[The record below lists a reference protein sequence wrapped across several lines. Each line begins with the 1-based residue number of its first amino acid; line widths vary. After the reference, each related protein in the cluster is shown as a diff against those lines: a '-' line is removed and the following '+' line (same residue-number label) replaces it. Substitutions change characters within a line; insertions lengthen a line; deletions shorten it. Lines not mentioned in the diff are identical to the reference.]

1 MPVGRNSR
9 YTPPKPQSAKSA
21 ARRGALG
28 NMVMGLGAGNMGD
41 SATAVRA
48 QNAAFDRMERIN
60 AFDADRAAN
69 PRGRTGGA
77 MGTKGRVVPGLGSG
91 GYTGASPA
99 GLRGPAGSGYGSL
112 MTRGQAG
119 AMGRASQSGRLGR
132 TPMGGMATGT
142 RGFGPAALGQRAP
155 LALPAAGQSMASPA
169 GTGYGS
175 IVTRGDV
182 QRNMDGLAARARNRP
197 GTALELYRGGP
208 PAVVRGSQNAPI
220 TPRRGPLALGP
231 GSPPSAGPGPTIR
244 PPGGGGG
251 PGGAIRE
258 SLERSGKK
266 GFSKRGLLIGAG
278 AAVVAGLAYSGRRG
292 EGSSGGR
299 TSPYRY

>member
-1 MPVGRNSR
+1 MKTPGRD
-9 YTPPKPQSAKSA
+9 A
-21 ARRGALG
+21 ALK
-28 NMVMGLGAGNMGD
+28 NKVMGLGAGNMGT
-41 SATAVRA
+41 SQTAVNA
-48 QNAAFDRMERIN
+48 QNAAFDQMERIR
-60 AFDADRAAN
+60 AFDADQAAN
-69 PRGRTGGA
+69 PRGRTGRA
-77 MGTKGRVVPGLGSG
+77 MGTRGRIVPGLGSG
-91 GYTGASPA
+91 GYTGADPSSLRAPA
-99 GLRGPAGSGYGSL
+99 SNGYGSL

-119 AMGRASQSGRLGR
+119 AMGRASQSGRMGR
-132 TPMGGMATGT
+132 VPMGGMATQT

-208 PAVVRGSQNAPI
+208 PAVMRGSQNAPVSR
-220 TPRRGPLALGP
+220 PPLALPAGP
-231 GSPPSAGPGPTIR
+231 GGAGPGPGPTIR
-244 PPGGGGG
+244 PPTT
-251 PGGAIRE
+251 PNPAIRE
-258 SLERSGKK
+258 SLERSGKR

>member
-1 MPVGRNSR
+1 MPAGRNSR
-9 YTPPKPQSAKSA
+9 YTPPKTRAMKTPGRDA
-21 ARRGALG
+21 ALK
-28 NMVMGLGAGNMGD
+28 NKVMGLGAGNMGT
-41 SATAVRA
+41 SQTAINA
-48 QNAAFDRMERIN
+48 QNAAFDQMERIR
-60 AFDADRAAN
+60 AFDADQAAN
-69 PRGRTGGA
+69 PRGRTGRT
-77 MGTKGRVVPGLGSG
+77 MSTRGRVVPGLGSG
-91 GYTGASPA
+91 GYTGADPSSLRAPA
-99 GLRGPAGSGYGSL
+99 SNGYGSL

-119 AMGRASQSGRLGR
+119 AMGRASQSGRMGR
-132 TPMGGMATGT
+132 VPMGGMATQT

-208 PAVVRGSQNAPI
+208 PAVVRGSQNRPI
-220 TPRRGPLALGP
+220 TPPRGPLALGP
-231 GSPPSAGPGPTIR
+231 GDLPSTGPGPTIR

-251 PGGAIRE
+251 GPIPDA
-258 SLERSGKK
+258 LQRSGKK